1 MFDDM
6 MHRGLWFAPT
16 WPMMRER
23 AAGYLLSGIELDIK
37 PIDADADTAC
47 TAGFTVGDGE
57 GLTFPLQREPNWQ
70 RLVTVCEVGGE
81 GDDRPR
87 PSMHYN
93 IQQVGFAERV
103 CIG

>member
-47 TAGFTVGDGE
+47 TAVGLLSAMG
-57 GLTFPLQREPNWQ
+57 
-70 RLVTVCEVGGE
+70 
-81 GDDRPR
+81 
-87 PSMHYN
+87 
-93 IQQVGFAERV
+93 RV
-103 CIG
+103 SHFLYSGSRTGSVS